1 MNRSHLGDT
10 IFAVSTGF
18 SVAAISVI
26 RISGPNSAAAVLAL
40 TGWNG
45 RDRLSVQWIL
55 DPDTGDAIDHG
66 VVLWF
71 AGPSSATG
79 EDIAELQVHGSTAVR
94 TRLLACLARLPGLRA
109 AEPGEFTR
117 RAIVN
122 QRLDLSQAEGLADLL
137 SAETAE
143 QHRRALEQLGG
154 GVARLVD
161 GWRGRLVDALA
172 LLETEIDFADEELP
186 EQRDAAGHILDELVR
201 DLDRHLQGAAHAERL
216 RDGFE
221 VAIVGV
227 PNAGKST
234 LLNALA
240 RRDVALTSPEAG
252 TTRDIL
258 EVRMDLQGIAVI
270 FLDMA
275 GIRATATGIEAAG
288 IKRARDRAT
297 AADLRVFLLSDPAD
311 VAELGVPPMEG
322 DILVTGK
329 ADLLEKASGL
339 AVSGL
344 TGAGL
349 SDLLD
354 QVYLRLRDRVTAS
367 GAIAGAR
374 QRAAVAAAMEAMS
387 MARQILEEGD
397 AEVVAEEL
405 RVALTHLDRLTGRT
419 EAESVLDAVFSRF
432 CIGK

>member
-1 MNRSHLGDT
+1 M
-10 IFAVSTGF
+10 
-18 SVAAISVI
+18 
-26 RISGPNSAAAVLAL
+26 
-40 TGWNG
+40 
-45 RDRLSVQWIL
+45 QWIR
-55 DPDTGDAIDHG
+55 DPETGEAIDHG

-71 AGPSSATG
+71 PGPSSATG
-79 EDIAELQVHGSTAVR
+79 EDIAELQVHGSAAVR
-94 TRLLACLARLPGLRA
+94 TRLLACLARQPGLRA

-154 GVARLVD
+154 GIARLVD

-172 LLETEIDFADEELP
+172 LLETEIDFADEDLP
-186 EQRDAAGHILDELVR
+186 EQRAVAGLVLAELVS
-201 DLDRHLQGAAHAERL
+201 DLDRHLRGAGHAERI

-221 VAIVGV
+221 VAIVGL

-240 RRDVALTSPEAG
+240 RRDIALTSPEAG
-252 TTRDIL
+252 TTRDVL
-258 EVRMDLQGIAVI
+258 EARMDLQGIAVS

-275 GIRATATGIEAAG
+275 GLRAEAAGVEAAG
-288 IKRARDRAT
+288 IARARQRAA
-297 AADLRVFLLSDPAD
+297 AADLRVFLLSDPA
-311 VAELGVPPMEG
+311 ELAALGFDPMKE
-322 DILVTGK
+322 DILVRGK
-329 ADLLEKASGL
+329 SDLLEDAGGL

-349 SDLLD
+349 SDLLEL
-354 QVYLRLRDRVTAS
+354 VHARLRDRVTAS

-374 QRAAVAAAMEAMS
+374 QRAAVTAAVEAMA
-387 MARQILEEGD
+387 MALQLLEGGD
-397 AEVVAEEL
+397 AEVIAEEL

>member
-1 MNRSHLGDT
+1 MSNSQDADT

-18 SVAAISVI
+18 SVAAISVV
-26 RISGPNSAAAVLAL
+26 RISGTDSAAAVLAL

-45 RDRLSVQWIL
+45 RDRLSVHWIR
-55 DPDTGDAIDHG
+55 DPETGDTIDHG
-66 VVLWF
+66 VILWF
-71 AGPSSATG
+71 PGPSSATG
-79 EDIAELQVHGSTAVR
+79 EDVAELQVHGSAAVR
-94 TRLLACLARLPGLRA
+94 VRLLACLARLPGLRA

-117 RAIVN
+117 RAISN

-161 GWRGRLVDALA
+161 GWRARLVDALA

-186 EQRDAAGHILDELVR
+186 EQRDAARDVLDQLVR
-201 DLDRHLQGAAHAERL
+201 DLDRHLQGAGHAERV
-216 RDGFE
+216 RGGFE
-221 VAIVGV
+221 VAIIGV

-240 RRDVALTSPEAG
+240 RREVALTSPEAG
-252 TTRDIL
+252 TTRDVL
-258 EVRMDLQGIAVI
+258 EVRMDLRGIAVT
-270 FLDMA
+270 FLDTA
-275 GIRATATGIEAAG
+275 GIRAEAKGVEAAG
-288 IKRARDRAT
+288 IARARERAI
-297 AADLRVFLLSDPAD
+297 AADLRVFLLSEPED
-311 VAELGVPPMEG
+311 VANLGVAPMAE
-322 DILVTGK
+322 DILVRGK
-329 ADLLEKASGL
+329 ADLLEGSGGL
-339 AVSGL
+339 SVSGV

-354 QVYLRLRDRVTAS
+354 QVHGRLKDRVTAS

-374 QRAAVAAAMEAMS
+374 QRSALEAAREATAIAS
-387 MARQILEEGD
+387 ELLEDGD
-397 AEVVAEEL
+397 AEVIAEEL

>member
-1 MNRSHLGDT
+1 
-10 IFAVSTGF
+10 
-18 SVAAISVI
+18 
-26 RISGPNSAAAVLAL
+26 
-40 TGWNG
+40 
-45 RDRLSVQWIL
+45 
-55 DPDTGDAIDHG
+55 
-66 VVLWF
+66 
-71 AGPSSATG
+71 
-79 EDIAELQVHGSTAVR
+79 
-94 TRLLACLARLPGLRA
+94 
-109 AEPGEFTR
+109 
-117 RAIVN
+117 
-122 QRLDLSQAEGLADLL
+122 
-137 SAETAE
+137 
-143 QHRRALEQLGG
+143 
-154 GVARLVD
+154 
-161 GWRGRLVDALA
+161 
-172 LLETEIDFADEELP
+172 
-186 EQRDAAGHILDELVR
+186 
-201 DLDRHLQGAAHAERL
+201 
-216 RDGFE
+216 
-221 VAIVGV
+221 
-227 PNAGKST
+227 
-234 LLNALA
+234 
-240 RRDVALTSPEAG
+240 
-252 TTRDIL
+252 
-258 EVRMDLQGIAVI
+258 MDLQGIAVT

-288 IKRARDRAT
+288 IERARDRAT

-311 VAELGVPPMEG
+311 VAELGVSPMEG

-349 SDLLD
+349 PDLLD
-354 QVYLRLRDRVTAS
+354 QVHLRLRDRVTAS